1 MSETKQEH
9 TLFQVTMSLIVG
21 VYSSKLVTLSQ
32 STLLSC
38 LLLTSS
44 SVIAKYIGSISGF
57 QHCKP
62 IIIASILSGSYCS
75 KEMISI
81 LVLYQDYN
89 IVYYILFVLV

>member
-1 MSETKQEH
+1 MSETQQEH

-44 SVIAKYIGSISGF
+44 SVYS
-57 QHCKP
+57 
-62 IIIASILSGSYCS
+62 
-75 KEMISI
+75 
-81 LVLYQDYN
+81 
-89 IVYYILFVLV
+89 